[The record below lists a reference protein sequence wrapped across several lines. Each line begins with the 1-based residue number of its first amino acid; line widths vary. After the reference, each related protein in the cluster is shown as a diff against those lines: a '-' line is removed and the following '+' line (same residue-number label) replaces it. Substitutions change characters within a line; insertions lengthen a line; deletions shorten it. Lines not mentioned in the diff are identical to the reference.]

1 MLVTSKRKNNSGVF
15 MEAPLSPVSVEAIDS
30 RDMLGAGKGK
40 VNVRWHSSSVA
51 QTQPAS
57 PRCCLSAVQA
67 AAAAASS
74 RSSFLTPDGRL
85 ARCRWISGN
94 SVRRRLSL
102 LFAPSLVFL
111 LCGALP
117 FPEVPTRPRRET
129 EDQVNDVGCGKYLGS
144 DIHHNAPLFQQ
155 ILGNILAV
163 FMLLRPF
170 LQRNRTPIILF

>member
-94 SVRRRLSL
+94 SVRRRLRL

-111 LCGALP
+111 LMRGTA
-117 FPEVPTRPRRET
+117 VSGGSNTT
-129 EDQVNDVGCGKYLGS
+129 AQGDGGSGK
-144 DIHHNAPLFQQ
+144 
-155 ILGNILAV
+155 
-163 FMLLRPF
+163 
-170 LQRNRTPIILF
+170 